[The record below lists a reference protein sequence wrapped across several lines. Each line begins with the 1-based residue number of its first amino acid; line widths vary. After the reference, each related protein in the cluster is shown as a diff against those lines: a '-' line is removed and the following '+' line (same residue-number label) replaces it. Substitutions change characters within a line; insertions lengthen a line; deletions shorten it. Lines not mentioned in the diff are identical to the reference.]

1 MMVSPAT
8 LEPVLA
14 ALDVEPFG
22 SGVQLADGAAIASRY
37 SPHLDVDRPA
47 LIALNGADL
56 ALLARSL
63 RNAYPAAH
71 PATLVSLADGGVALR
86 PTTLTEM
93 VEVSAPAAY
102 LYVPALPHPG
112 SVLSLDG
119 VMATLLSPT
128 GCPWDREQT
137 HLSLRPY
144 LLEETY
150 ECLDALDA
158 GDLDK
163 LSEELGDLLLQV
175 VFHAQIATRD
185 GEFQLSDVAGHITS
199 KLIRR
204 HPHVFGDVEVA
215 DAEGVTRNWER
226 LKAAERAKKGER
238 AANPF
243 AGIVLALPALSRAQE
258 IQRRA
263 ARYGFAWPS
272 REGAWAKLQEEFA
285 EWQAAQTAEER
296 AAEFGDMLFA
306 LANVALWDNVDG
318 ESALREANNRF
329 TRRFSDIL
337 AALEAAGADPHA
349 LTADEWLARWG

>member
-1 MMVSPAT
+1 MVSLAT
-8 LEPVLA
+8 IDSVLA
-14 ALDVEPFG
+14 ALDLDPFA
-22 SGVQLADGAAIASRY
+22 SGVQLADGPAIAARP

-47 LIALNGADL
+47 LIALDSAAL
-56 ALLARSL
+56 AAIARTL
-63 RNAYPAAH
+63 RNAYPDAH
-71 PATLVSLADGGVALR
+71 PATLVSLADGAAIR
-86 PTTLTEM
+86 HDTTLHDLA
-93 VEVSAPAAY
+93 SAAPPQAAY
-102 LYVPALPHPG
+102 LYLPALAHPG
-112 SVLSLDG
+112 SVISLDG
-119 VMATLLSPT
+119 VMATLLSPN

-137 HLSLRPY
+137 HKSLRPY

-158 GDLDK
+158 DDMTK

-185 GEFQLSDVAGHITS
+185 GEFQLSDVAGHIVS

-226 LKAAERAKKGER
+226 LKAEERAKKGER

-258 IQRRA
+258 VQRRA

-272 REGAWAKLQEEFA
+272 RAEAWAKLQEEFA
-285 EWQAAQTAEER
+285 EWQAAETPQER
-296 AAEFGDMLFA
+296 AHEFGDMLFA
-306 LANVALWDNVDG
+306 LANVALWDDIDG

-329 TRRFSDIL
+329 TRRFTDIL
-337 AALEAAGADPHA
+337 AALEAAGSDPHA
-349 LTADEWLARWG
+349 LTPDEWLARWG

>member
-1 MMVSPAT
+1 MVSLAT
-8 LEPVLA
+8 IDSVLA
-14 ALDVEPFG
+14 ALDLDPFE
-22 SGVQLADGAAIASRY
+22 SGVQLASGAAIAARP

-47 LIALNGADL
+47 LIALDGA
-56 ALLARSL
+56 APAAVARAL
-63 RNAYPAAH
+63 RNAYPSDH
-71 PATLVSLADGGVALR
+71 PATLVTLADGAAIR
-86 PTTLTEM
+86 RDTTLADLADA
-93 VEVSAPAAY
+93 APQSAAY
-102 LYVPALPHPG
+102 LYLPALPHPG
-112 SVLSLDG
+112 SVISLED
-119 VMATLLSPT
+119 VMATLLSPN

-137 HLSLRPY
+137 HKSLRPY

-158 GDLDK
+158 DDMTK

-185 GEFQLSDVAGHITS
+185 SEFQLSDVAGHIIS

-226 LKAAERAKKGER
+226 LKAEERAKKGER

-258 IQRRA
+258 VQRRA

-285 EWQAAQTAEER
+285 EWQAAETAEER
-296 AAEFGDMLFA
+296 AHEFGDMLFA
-306 LANVALWDNVDG
+306 LANVALWDEIDG

-329 TRRFSDIL
+329 ARRFTDIL
-337 AALEAAGADPHA
+337 AALEASGVDPHA
-349 LTADEWLARWG
+349 LTRDEWLARWG

>member
-1 MMVSPAT
+1 MLSLAT

-14 ALDVEPFG
+14 ALDLDPFQ

-47 LIALNGADL
+47 LVALGVADRV
-56 ALLARSL
+56 AVARTL
-63 RNAYPAAH
+63 RNAYPDAH
-71 PATLVSLADGGVALR
+71 PATLVSLADGAATLH
-86 PTTLTEM
+86 PTTLTQLAEATPP
-93 VEVSAPAAY
+93 EAAY

-112 SVLSLDG
+112 SVLSLDD

-158 GDLDK
+158 GDMAK

-185 GEFQLSDVAGHITS
+185 GEFQLSDVAGHIVS

-226 LKAAERAKKGER
+226 LKAEERAKKGER

-258 IQRRA
+258 VQRRA

-285 EWQAAQTAEER
+285 EWQAAETPQER

-306 LANVALWDNVDG
+306 LANVALWDSVDA

-329 TRRFSDIL
+329 TQRFSDIL
-337 AALEAAGADPHA
+337 AELETAGADPHA

>member
-1 MMVSPAT
+1 MYSLAI

-14 ALDVEPFG
+14 ALEMDPFE
-22 SGVQLADGAAIASRY
+22 SGVQLADGATLAARP

-47 LIALNGADL
+47 LIALDGADL
-56 ALLARSL
+56 AALARTL
-63 RNAYPAAH
+63 RNTYPADH
-71 PATLVSLADGGVALR
+71 PATLVTVADGATSRYETTLSALADAAL
-86 PTTLTEM
+86 P
-93 VEVSAPAAY
+93 PAAY
-102 LYVPALPHPG
+102 LYVPALPHLG
-112 SVLSLDG
+112 SVISLDD
-119 VMATLLSPT
+119 VMATLLSPN

-137 HLSLRPY
+137 HKSLRPY

-158 GDLDK
+158 DDMTK

-185 GEFQLSDVAGHITS
+185 GEFQLSDVAGHIVS

-226 LKAAERAKKGER
+226 LKAEERAKRGER

-272 REGAWAKLQEEFA
+272 REAAWAKLQEEFA
-285 EWQAAQTAEER
+285 EWQAAATAEER
-296 AAEFGDMLFA
+296 AHEFGDMLFA
-306 LANVALWDNVDG
+306 LANVALWDEIDG

-329 TRRFSDIL
+329 TRRFTDIL
-337 AALEAAGADPHA
+337 AALETAGSDPHA

>member
-1 MMVSPAT
+1 MLSLAT

-14 ALDVEPFG
+14 ALDLDPFG
-22 SGVQLADGAAIASRY
+22 SGVQLADGAAIAARP

-47 LIALNGADL
+47 LIALRGAD
-56 ALLARSL
+56 AAALARTL
-63 RNAYPAAH
+63 RNAYPADQGV
-71 PATLVSLADGGVALR
+71 TLVSLADGSATLH
-86 PTTLTEM
+86 PTTLAALADA
-93 VEVSAPAAY
+93 APQAAAY

-150 ECLDALDA
+150 ECLDALDG
-158 GDLDK
+158 GDMAK

-185 GEFQLSDVAGHITS
+185 GEFGLSDVAGHIIS

-204 HPHVFGDVEVA
+204 HPHVLGDVEVA

-226 LKAAERAKKGER
+226 LKAEERAKRGER

-272 REGAWAKLQEEFA
+272 RDGAWAKLEEEFA

-296 AAEFGDMLFA
+296 AAEFGDLLFA
-306 LANVALWDNVDG
+306 LADVALWDAVDA

-337 AALEAAGADPHA
+337 AELEVGGADPHA
-349 LTADEWLARWG
+349 LTGDEWLARWG